1 MGLLEPVTSGVHCLT
16 AIARHYGIA
25 LQTGRRSVGG
35 GTPSALVR
43 LAKRNGL
50 RARAARITLDELR
63 NAAEAFPFLLRR
75 KDGTW
80 LIASGYQRR
89 LQEDDLVVVIDPSSG
104 SEFQF
109 LKPMEFSRIWDGDV
123 VLVKRKFAPDD
134 PDRPFNIRWFV
145 DEMWRQRGLLRDVV
159 IAAIILYL
167 LGVAVPIY
175 FQIVVDKV
183 LVHQSYATLYVLTI
197 GVVAATLFEAL
208 FSFLRRYLILH
219 LSNTIDIRVAT
230 HTVTHLMRLPIDF
243 FEHSRAGVVVKHM
256 QQGEKIREFLA
267 GRLFLTLVDS
277 TALVV
282 FVPVL
287 LLYSARL
294 TAIVLVF
301 GVLVSSTIG
310 LLIGPFKSRLKYL
323 YEVEGRRQSLLVE
336 AIHGMATVKSLAIER
351 QQTAQWTEMSAA
363 AIGGRYRVGLISAT
377 AQTVTSGLEKL
388 LLVTIIAVGT
398 QLVFDDAI
406 TVGTLIAF
414 QMLSGRVSGPLAQ
427 LVGLV
432 HEYQDA
438 ALSVR
443 MLGTIMNARPEWS
456 GFGGMTP
463 PVKGA
468 IEFSDVVFRYDQT
481 KDPAIDGLSFTV
493 PAGTIFGIVGHS
505 GSGKTTVTRLIRGLY
520 QLQSGAVRID
530 GHELRNIDLGYLRT
544 QIGVVLQENFLFR
557 GTVRDNIAIARPD
570 TPLESIIAAAQ
581 AAGAMEFID
590 RLPNGLNT
598 VLEEN
603 GSNLSGGQ
611 RQRLAIARAL
621 LTHPPILV
629 FDEATSALDPDSEAA
644 VRDNLRQI
652 ARGRTLIIV
661 SHRLSTLAD
670 AANILVLE
678 RGRRVGFGDHDK
690 LMRECEI
697 YKNLWRQQSKEPEP
711 PQ

>member
-1 MGLLEPVTSGVHCLT
+1 
-16 AIARHYGIA
+16 
-25 LQTGRRSVGG
+25 
-35 GTPSALVR
+35 
-43 LAKRNGL
+43 
-50 RARAARITLDELR
+50 
-63 NAAEAFPFLLRR
+63 
-75 KDGTW
+75 
-80 LIASGYQRR
+80 
-89 LQEDDLVVVIDPSSG
+89 
-104 SEFQF
+104 
-109 LKPMEFSRIWDGDV
+109 
-123 VLVKRKFAPDD
+123 
-134 PDRPFNIRWFV
+134 
-145 DEMWRQRGLLRDVV
+145 
-159 IAAIILYL
+159 
-167 LGVAVPIY
+167 
-175 FQIVVDKV
+175 
-183 LVHQSYATLYVLTI
+183 
-197 GVVAATLFEAL
+197 
-208 FSFLRRYLILH
+208 
-219 LSNTIDIRVAT
+219 
-230 HTVTHLMRLPIDF
+230 
-243 FEHSRAGVVVKHM
+243 
-256 QQGEKIREFLA
+256 
-267 GRLFLTLVDS
+267 
-277 TALVV
+277 
-282 FVPVL
+282 
-287 LLYSARL
+287 
-294 TAIVLVF
+294 
-301 GVLVSSTIG
+301 
-310 LLIGPFKSRLKYL
+310 
-323 YEVEGRRQSLLVE
+323 
-336 AIHGMATVKSLAIER
+336 
-351 QQTAQWTEMSAA
+351 
-363 AIGGRYRVGLISAT
+363 
-377 AQTVTSGLEKL
+377 
-388 LLVTIIAVGT
+388 
-398 QLVFDDAI
+398 
-406 TVGTLIAF
+406 
-414 QMLSGRVSGPLAQ
+414 
-427 LVGLV
+427 VGLV

-456 GFGGMTP
+456 GFRGMTP

-629 FDEATSALDPDSEAA
+629 LDEATSALDPDSEAA

-652 ARGRTLIIV
+652 ALGRTLIIV

-678 RGRRVGFGDHDK
+678 RGRRVGFGDHNK